1 MWQSLVSPG
10 NTILQTSMQH
20 YSCYPLTAVFGAYL
34 QYGSTRLSDSPNVT
48 LTPGRHE
55 TLFCLQLTGPVPIT
69 IQWYNP
75 DGDLVSGNSGHAV
88 HQFIVGQGRA
98 AYLNFRSYSPSHRG
112 RYECRVLH
120 RNNRMEISRVC
131 IGESCALLVAHRCV
145 RFDVYR
151 YAHIIYVYI
160 CITGCLSSF
169 FYL

>member
-1 MWQSLVSPG
+1 
-10 NTILQTSMQH
+10 MQH

-34 QYGSTRLSDSPNVT
+34 QYGSTRLFDSPTVT

-75 DGDLVSGNSGHAV
+75 EGELVSGNSGHAV
-88 HQFIVGQGRA
+88 HQFVVGQGRA